1 MTDDGRDGGLSSPE
15 GREHEKPRQKRSS
28 RVEIDGWINLDKP
41 PGVASTQAVGRLKFL
56 FNAKKAG
63 HAGTL
68 DPLASG
74 VLPIAFGEATKT
86 VSIVQ
91 DGAKSYRFTVK
102 WGEETDT
109 DDSEGRVIAT
119 SDARPSAAAI
129 EA

>member
-41 PGVASTQAVGRLKFL
+41 TGVSSTQAVGRLKFL

-68 DPLASG
+68 VAECRHRHLPPAVELAQERRSG
-74 VLPIAFGEATKT
+74 DDHVVEEELGE
-86 VSIVQ
+86 
-91 DGAKSYRFTVK
+91 
-102 WGEETDT
+102 
-109 DDSEGRVIAT
+109 
-119 SDARPSAAAI
+119 DAVARHRA
-129 EA
+129 